1 MKLAID
7 SLLIGVLLIVSATG
21 TGIALMAYLRART
34 KKLLTLTTALSLF
47 FGKSVILA
55 LALFWSQAK
64 PLTDGNYLLA
74 FDVAVVLMILF
85 AGFWE

>member
-21 TGIALMAYLRART
+21 TGIAMLAYLRART
-34 KKLLTLTTALSLF
+34 KKLLILTTALSLF
-47 FGKSVILA
+47 FVKSAVLA
-55 LALFWSQAK
+55 LALFWSPAK

-74 FDVAVVLMILF
+74 FDVIVVLMILL

>member
-7 SLLIGVLLIVSATG
+7 SLLIGVLLIVSASG
-21 TGIALMAYLRART
+21 VGIALMAYLRART
-34 KKLLTLTTALSLF
+34 KSLLILTTSLTIF
-47 FGKSVILA
+47 LIKSVVLA
-55 LALFWSQAK
+55 LALFWSPAK

-74 FDVAVVLMILF
+74 FDVCVVVMILL